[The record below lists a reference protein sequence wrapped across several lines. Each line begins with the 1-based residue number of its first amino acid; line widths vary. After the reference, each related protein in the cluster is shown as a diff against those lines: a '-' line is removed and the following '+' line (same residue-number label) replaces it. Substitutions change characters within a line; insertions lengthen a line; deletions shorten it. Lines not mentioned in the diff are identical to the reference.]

1 MQLAVLKGLGI
12 MGNHAI
18 SHDLDAAEQAG
29 GYRWFFVVGLIAVAF
44 SVFLAT
50 VDQRLSE
57 SKSEQVLGSTLRE
70 LRTAQ
75 ASLPA
80 RVTDSR
86 QTQSFMHVE
95 SSATGGHDEAH

>member
-1 MQLAVLKGLGI
+1 MAHQ
-12 MGNHAI
+12 AI
-18 SHDLDAAEQAG
+18 SDSRHVQEQAD
-29 GYRWFFVVGLIAVAF
+29 GYRWFFIVGLIAVAF

-50 VDQRLSE
+50 VDKRLSE
-57 SKSEQVLGSTLRE
+57 SDSEKRLGETLRV

-86 QTQSFMHVE
+86 QTMPFMHSVTKSENAGGE
-95 SSATGGHDEAH
+95 SH